1 MGYQLLLA
9 DVPIEHFQNVTQ
21 IVLTLDNQKNAIQG
35 ESVSHFLSESA
46 AACPVQ
52 VWVNIFLQMRGHG
65 CPGSTSVSDYP
76 TAQGFRLVS
85 ALYIIAVLW
94 ADTIQV
100 GAARLGFVPED
111 VRTPSL
117 RSVGAMAMHLANVPD
132 WTLMA
137 IGWWRSLVFVV
148 CIQQQISSFSAG
160 VSVQM
165 SWQPWFQHT

>member
-1 MGYQLLLA
+1 MSLKLSSPWTTRRMLYK
-9 DVPIEHFQNVTQ
+9 E
-21 IVLTLDNQKNAIQG
+21 NQ
-35 ESVSHFLSESA
+35 SHTFYPSPRQPA
-46 AACPVQ
+46 QFKC
-52 VWVNIFLQMRGHG
+52 
-65 CPGSTSVSDYP
+65 GSTSSSKCVDMG
-76 TAQGFRLVS
+76 AQDPPLSATILPLRGSAWSVPCTSSRSYGPIPFKLEQPDS
-85 ALYIIAVLW
+85 ALS
-94 ADTIQV
+94 
-100 GAARLGFVPED
+100 ED